1 MTAHLKK
8 NELLKIYISNM
19 LAGYSLEKCAKL
31 TGISKQTSFDW
42 RHKILSALGKFQKE
56 QILSGIC
63 ESDDVF
69 IQFSQ

>member
-1 MTAHLKK
+1 
-8 NELLKIYISNM
+8 M

-42 RHKILSALGKFQKE
+42 RHKILSALGKFQKN

-69 IQFSQ
+69 TLIEAKAV